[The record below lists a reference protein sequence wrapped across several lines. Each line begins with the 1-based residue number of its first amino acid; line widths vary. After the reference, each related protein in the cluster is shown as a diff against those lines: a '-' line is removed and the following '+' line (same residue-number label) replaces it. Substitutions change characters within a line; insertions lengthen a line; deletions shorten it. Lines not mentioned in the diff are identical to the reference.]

1 MDTELVR
8 KIWIHLLG
16 VYALTKKQKYLDNYF
31 PNCIRQT
38 TPLGRAYKDPTDENE
53 HPFLALSVTTILGL
67 VLNKGIGFDLW
78 LKNNGRFSD
87 YIRDY
92 KAHLGTAVH
101 ILCEQ
106 LYNGQE
112 VTLSDIQDRI
122 QRHLND
128 QDLNE
133 GGGYGKVERI
143 VRLYLESFCKFV
155 EDNEMT
161 TWETELQLFDNRVP
175 YAGTVDWIGELN
187 GEPSI
192 LDIKTGAEVDSHEYQ
207 LVAYGLLHN
216 FMFPKH
222 KVKKLYTLYIKS
234 GYRAKP
240 NYKLS
245 EVSWDLEDDW
255 KRILRLAISMYGKG
269 DAWKFAKK
277 FEPRKK
283 FKLKGVNSG

>member
-1 MDTELVR
+1 LI
-8 KIWIHLLG
+8 KS
-16 VYALTKKQKYLDNYF
+16 KKYLQDYF
-31 PNCIRQT
+31 PNTVRQT
-38 TPLGRAYKDPTDENE
+38 TPLGRAYKDPTDDSE

-87 YIRDY
+87 WIRDY

-112 VTLSDIQDRI
+112 VNLSDIQDRI
-122 QRHLND
+122 NKHLTK
-128 QDLNE
+128 QDFAE
-133 GGGYGKVERI
+133 AGGYANVVRI
-143 VRLYLESFCKFV
+143 VRLYLESFLKFV
-155 EDNEMT
+155 DDNEMT
-161 TWETELQLFDNRVP
+161 TWETELQLFDSKVP
-175 YAGTVDWIGELN
+175 YAGTVDWIGKLN

-207 LVAYGLLHN
+207 LVAYGMLHN

-234 GYRAKP
+234 GYRIKP
-240 NYKLS
+240 NYKLK
-245 EVSWDLEDDW
+245 EVSWDLSEDW
-255 KRILRLAISMYGKG
+255 KRIVQLALNIYGKKG
-269 DAWKFAKK
+269 MWRFPKR
-277 FEPRKK
+277 FEPRKT
-283 FKLKGVNSG
+283 FLIDKGAK